1 MATKKD
7 YASWQAGLRENS
19 EELEDLDAF
28 AEEMG
33 GITRSEAT
41 RQILIMWSKAR
52 RGKLT
57 QTYGFFASPMYPTNA
72 APAPA
77 LPSPGTTEKKATIK
91 RSKGNGNAAVQ
102 ALDLD

>member
-19 EELEDLDAF
+19 EELEDLDTF

-57 QTYGFFASPMYPTNA
+57 QTYGFFAAPTYPVNA
-72 APAPA
+72 APAPS
-77 LPSPGTTEKKATIK
+77 SPGTIERKATIN
-91 RSKGNGNAAVQ
+91 RSKGNGNEAVQ

>member
-19 EELEDLDAF
+19 EELEDLDTF

-33 GITRSEAT
+33 GITRTEAT
-41 RQILIMWSKAR
+41 RHILIMWSKAR

-72 APAPA
+72 APA
-77 LPSPGTTEKKATIK
+77 LPSPGPTEKKAAIK

>member
-19 EELEDLDAF
+19 EELDDLDTF

-52 RGKLT
+52 RGKLA
-57 QTYGFFASPMYPTNA
+57 QTYGFFASPMYPVNA
-72 APAPA
+72 VAPAM
-77 LPSPGTTEKKATIK
+77 SSSGSTESKAAK
-91 RSKGNGNAAVQ
+91 RSKGNGSAAVK